1 MKLKLEHL
9 REIIHQELRALQEQA
24 APDADEP
31 IVQKVKAKMDRVDLT
46 GEGGMLRMIDNKDEF
61 EDLVRYIFNEVGFS
75 NEKLGLIALKI
86 SQDFMKDPDKA
97 AQMSK
102 FNV

>member
-9 REIIHQELRALQEQA
+9 REIIHQELRALQEQD
-24 APDADEP
+24 APEDEP
-31 IVQKVKAKMDRVDLT
+31 IVQKVKAKMERVDLT
-46 GEGGMLRMIDNKDEF
+46 GEGGMLRQIDNKDEF

>member
-9 REIIHQELRALQEQA
+9 REIIYQELRALREQSSA
-24 APDADEP
+24 DDDEP
-31 IVQKVKAKMDRVDLT
+31 IVQKVKDKMDRVDLT

>member
-9 REIIHQELRALQEQA
+9 REIIHQELRALQEQD
-24 APDADEP
+24 APEDEP

-46 GEGGMLRMIDNKDEF
+46 GEGGMLRQIDNKDEF

>member
-1 MKLKLEHL
+1 M
-9 REIIHQELRALQEQA
+9 QEQD
-24 APDADEP
+24 APEDEP

>member
-9 REIIHQELRALQEQA
+9 REIIHQELRALREQSSA
-24 APDADEP
+24 DDDEP
-31 IVQKVKAKMDRVDLT
+31 IVQKVKDKMDRVDLT
-46 GEGGMLRMIDNKDEF
+46 GEGGLLRMIDNKDEF

>member
-1 MKLKLEHL
+1 MRSIPWFTAHVL
-9 REIIHQELRALQEQA
+9 RI
-24 APDADEP
+24 
-31 IVQKVKAKMDRVDLT
+31 QKVKDKMDRVDLT